1 MISIRQKTISGLTWS
16 FIDSLAGQGI
26 NFVIGIILARL
37 LSPKEFGLI
46 GMIVILTAISQ
57 SLVDS
62 GLNQALIRKSDCGQK
77 DYSTVFYFN
86 LVVGITLYL
95 MLFILASPIS
105 DFFKEPQLLL
115 LIRVLGLNLIING
128 IGLVQRTIL
137 TKNIDFKLQTKISII
152 SSIISGTI
160 AVWMALNSW
169 GVWSLVWR
177 IVIQS
182 LTTVILFW
190 IFSNWRPSFLFNIAS
205 FRELFG
211 FGSKLLV
218 ADLIDSTSRNI
229 HYLVIG
235 KYFSAVELGYYIR
248 ADEFKN
254 IPSTNLNSIIGRVS
268 YPILSS
274 VQNDC
279 KQLKTGYKKL
289 IMSTMFISFVLM
301 LGMVAVAE
309 SLVLVL
315 IGEKWL
321 PCVPYLQLLCFV
333 GMLYPLHALNLN
345 VLSVKGRSDLI
356 LKLELVK
363 KPLLLPVIVIGVFWG
378 IEVMIIAM
386 IVSSLI
392 ALLLNSYWSGK
403 MINYPLKEQMI
414 DIAPSFA
421 ISCIMSIIV
430 FLIGQWLPFMPILS
444 LCIQLSIG
452 FVILVGVSK
461 IVKLAIYKEIE
472 DILIS
477 NFTAILH
484 YKGPH

>member
-1 MISIRQKTISGLTWS
+1 
-16 FIDSLAGQGI
+16 
-26 NFVIGIILARL
+26 
-37 LSPKEFGLI
+37 
-46 GMIVILTAISQ
+46 
-57 SLVDS
+57 
-62 GLNQALIRKSDCGQK
+62 
-77 DYSTVFYFN
+77 
-86 LVVGITLYL
+86 
-95 MLFILASPIS
+95 
-105 DFFKEPQLLL
+105 
-115 LIRVLGLNLIING
+115 
-128 IGLVQRTIL
+128 
-137 TKNIDFKLQTKISII
+137 
-152 SSIISGTI
+152 
-160 AVWMALNSW
+160 
-169 GVWSLVWR
+169 
-177 IVIQS
+177 
-182 LTTVILFW
+182 
-190 IFSNWRPSFLFNIAS
+190 
-205 FRELFG
+205 
-211 FGSKLLV
+211 
-218 ADLIDSTSRNI
+218 
-229 HYLVIG
+229 
-235 KYFSAVELGYYIR
+235 
-248 ADEFKN
+248 
-254 IPSTNLNSIIGRVS
+254 
-268 YPILSS
+268 
-274 VQNDC
+274 
-279 KQLKTGYKKL
+279 
-289 IMSTMFISFVLM
+289 
-301 LGMVAVAE
+301 
-309 SLVLVL
+309 
-315 IGEKWL
+315 
-321 PCVPYLQLLCFV
+321 
-333 GMLYPLHALNLN
+333 LHALNLN